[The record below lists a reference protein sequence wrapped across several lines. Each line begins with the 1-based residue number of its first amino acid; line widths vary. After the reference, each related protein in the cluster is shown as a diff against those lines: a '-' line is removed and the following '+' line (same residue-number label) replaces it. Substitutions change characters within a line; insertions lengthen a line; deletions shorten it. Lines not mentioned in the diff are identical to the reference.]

1 MFICVG
7 EGLGDVLVVCCIDV
21 CSLFYEKLAKDQVT
35 PIRRRTQRASSTVNT
50 RFRTLHTSKHDECI
64 LGEYFVGQGGV
75 LIVTLIRAR
84 GVCNKMQQNKIEV
97 AFVCGSRNIGPA
109 GDEDGC
115 CCLRLQN
122 NGKRHQDVKNNT
134 FHCAARLCD

>member
-1 MFICVG
+1 MLICVG
-7 EGLGDVLVVCCIDV
+7 VGLGVVLAVCCIHV
-21 CSLFYEKLAKDQVT
+21 CSLFYEELAKDQVT
-35 PIRRRTQRASSTVNT
+35 PTQMQRASSTVNT

-97 AFVCGSRNIGPA
+97 AFVCGCHNVGLAS
-109 GDEDGC
+109 DEDGC
-115 CCLRLQN
+115 CCLHLQN
-122 NGKRHQDVKNNT
+122 NGKRHQDVKDNT
-134 FHCAARLCD
+134 FHCSARLRD